1 MYIISLYITT
11 IDQWLSLYYTLQLFR
26 LGACSFFYIAQFIFL
41 YELLFSFT
49 NFHWACIRVLLR
61 PEWAASGKSGGQCY
75 SCLRSF
81 HLASLLEPR
90 WMVFCHTGMHVEWSC
105 WLTASMDLPTGQVLW
120 QMEIR
125 ASARLPTLPHGIF
138 SLTDDNWSWNW
149 ARVSALAREVG
160 KSYGIGPQI
169 NGRDLYI
176 LLVYFGILL
185 GSWDGSVRDEGS
197 SPANRRGK
205 FGLGSVG
212 EIKAE
217 MFN

>member
-1 MYIISLYITT
+1 M
-11 IDQWLSLYYTLQLFR
+11 
-26 LGACSFFYIAQFIFL
+26 
-41 YELLFSFT
+41 
-49 NFHWACIRVLLR
+49 
-61 PEWAASGKSGGQCY
+61 
-75 SCLRSF
+75 
-81 HLASLLEPR
+81 
-90 WMVFCHTGMHVEWSC
+90 
-105 WLTASMDLPTGQVLW
+105 
-120 QMEIR
+120 
-125 ASARLPTLPHGIF
+125 
-138 SLTDDNWSWNW
+138 
-149 ARVSALAREVG
+149 SALGREVG

-176 LLVYFGILL
+176 LLVSFGILL